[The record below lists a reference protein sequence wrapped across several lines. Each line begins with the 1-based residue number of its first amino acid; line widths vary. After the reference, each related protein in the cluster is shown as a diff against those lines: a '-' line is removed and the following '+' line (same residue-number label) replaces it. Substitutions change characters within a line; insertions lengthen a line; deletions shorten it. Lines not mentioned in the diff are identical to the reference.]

1 MSCQVSSTPS
11 PSRPIPRRS
20 RLAQATA
27 NPHPAPAGT
36 ASSLSREMLERLET
50 IYRAVQQAPILD
62 QAIRLPEVLTI
73 AGVSKSTWYARL
85 NPRSPS
91 YDPRAP
97 RPFKLG
103 TSDRSPSVWWRS
115 AVAAYVQACA
125 DACATYEG
133 GNA

>member
-1 MSCQVSSTPS
+1 
-11 PSRPIPRRS
+11 
-20 RLAQATA
+20 
-27 NPHPAPAGT
+27 
-36 ASSLSREMLERLET
+36 MLERLET

-133 GNA
+133 GVA